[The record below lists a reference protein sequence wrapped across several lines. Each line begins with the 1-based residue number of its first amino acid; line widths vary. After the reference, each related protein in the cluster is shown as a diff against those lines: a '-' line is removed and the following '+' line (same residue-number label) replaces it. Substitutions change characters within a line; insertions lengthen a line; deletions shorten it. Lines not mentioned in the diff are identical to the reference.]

1 MIFICYAKMAWLND
15 TGYGVSLLQ
24 RTPSRRQS

>member
-1 MIFICYAKMAWLND
+1 MNICLAKMAWLND